1 MVRLPPRSTR
11 PDTLFPYTTLFRSYN
26 NGRSISDLAGDVQAV
41 SNIETGVRA
50 LRLYEAW
57 IDQKIGD
64 AASIKLGLYDLNS
77 EFDALDT
84 AGFFV
89 SSPNGIGTDIAQSG
103 RNGPSIF
110 PSTSLAVRVAI
121 APAEGWTLRAA
132 LLAGVPGDPDHHAR
146 TPIRLGHGDGALAVG
161 EVEAPL
167 GTGKLLLGHWRYTA
181 RFDRNDGS
189 GAARGNAGTY
199 VRAELP
205 EIGRAH
211 V

>member
-64 AASIKLGLYDLNS
+64 AASVRIGLYDLNS

-89 SSPNGIGTDIAQSG
+89 SSTHGIGTDFAQSG
-103 RNGPSIF
+103 RNGPPLF
-110 PSTSLAVRVAI
+110 PATSL
-121 APAEGWTLRAA
+121 
-132 LLAGVPGDPDHHAR
+132 
-146 TPIRLGHGDGALAVG
+146 
-161 EVEAPL
+161 
-167 GTGKLLLGHWRYTA
+167 
-181 RFDRNDGS
+181 
-189 GAARGNAGTY
+189 
-199 VRAELP
+199 EL
-205 EIGRAH
+205 GRASCRAS
-211 V
+211 VLQ

>member
-89 SSPNGIGTDIAQSG
+89 SSPNGIGTDIAQSRSEERRVG
-103 RNGPSIF
+103 KEGV
-110 PSTSLAVRVAI
+110 STCRSRWS
-121 APAEGWTLRAA
+121 PY
-132 LLAGVPGDPDHHAR
+132 H
-146 TPIRLGHGDGALAVG
+146 
-161 EVEAPL
+161 
-167 GTGKLLLGHWRYTA
+167 
-181 RFDRNDGS
+181 
-189 GAARGNAGTY
+189 
-199 VRAELP
+199 
-205 EIGRAH
+205 
-211 V
+211 